1 MNKLDTKKDYHFE
14 IIKECS
20 KRDYLNNT
28 KIKEQL
34 YFDYKKIRYFV
45 DNKNVVL
52 DYSKKELEIAK
63 LLQNTFGGEIFML
76 PRINIPKGIKTAD
89 YLWNNEYW
97 DLKVLKE
104 AVSQNRAIDNVIK
117 NAKEQAN
124 NFILDI
130 TNTEIKR
137 ELILKQIDNLYL
149 SQERKWINKI
159 ILIDQNK
166 IIKIYSRKKAVP
178 PPSGMGKAF

>member
-1 MNKLDTKKDYHFE
+1 MNKLDTKKNYHFE

-28 KIKEQL
+28 KVKEQL

-76 PRINIPKGIKTAD
+76 PRINIPKEIKTAD

-124 NFILDI
+124 NFIIDI
-130 TNTEIKR
+130 TSTKIKR
-137 ELILKQIDNLYL
+137 ELILKQIGNLYL
-149 SQERKWINKI
+149 SQERKWINKV
-159 ILIDQNK
+159 ILIDKNK

>member
-1 MNKLDTKKDYHFE
+1 
-14 IIKECS
+14 
-20 KRDYLNNT
+20 
-28 KIKEQL
+28 
-34 YFDYKKIRYFV
+34 
-45 DNKNVVL
+45 
-52 DYSKKELEIAK
+52 
-63 LLQNTFGGEIFML
+63 ML

-124 NFILDI
+124 NFIIDI
-130 TNTEIKR
+130 TSTKIKR

-149 SQERKWINKI
+149 SQERKWINKV
-159 ILIDQNK
+159 ILIDKNK

-178 PPSGMGKAF
+178 PPSRMGKAF